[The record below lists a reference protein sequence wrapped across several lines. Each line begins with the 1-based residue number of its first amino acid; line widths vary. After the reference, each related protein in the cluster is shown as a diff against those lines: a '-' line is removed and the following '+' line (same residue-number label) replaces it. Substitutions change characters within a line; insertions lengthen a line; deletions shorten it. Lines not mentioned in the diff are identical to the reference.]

1 MVRILKRRRMKEAF
15 CHGGA
20 IAQEPPG
27 DKTMIDPAE
36 GALDLSGSRD
46 GLGSFLSVM
55 VITSLWG

>member
-1 MVRILKRRRMKEAF
+1 M
-15 CHGGA
+15 
-20 IAQEPPG
+20 IAQEPSG
-27 DKTMIDPAE
+27 DKTMINPAE